1 MKTDEFTGKRIR
13 GAYGTDEFKKKDPN
27 RFKMDLEMGM
37 EYAGY

>member
-1 MKTDEFTGKRIR
+1 MRLDEFTGKKVR
-13 GAYGTDEFKKKDPN
+13 GTYGIDEFKKKYPD